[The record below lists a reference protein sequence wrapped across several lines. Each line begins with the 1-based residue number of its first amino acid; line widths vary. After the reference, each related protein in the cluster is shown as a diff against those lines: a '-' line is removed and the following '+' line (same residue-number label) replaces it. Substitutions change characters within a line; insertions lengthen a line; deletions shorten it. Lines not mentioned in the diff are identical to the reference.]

1 LPPPGS
7 VLVVSAAV
15 VVVVVV
21 VVVVGCRTG
30 LGSDNPALAVFAVAG

>member
-1 LPPPGS
+1 M
-7 VLVVSAAV
+7 AV

-30 LGSDNPALAVFAVAG
+30 WCEVGGWVGEKMGTIGMSCRIS

>member
-1 LPPPGS
+1 
-7 VLVVSAAV
+7 V

-30 LGSDNPALAVFAVAG
+30 WCEVGAGSCRRGELEIFNH